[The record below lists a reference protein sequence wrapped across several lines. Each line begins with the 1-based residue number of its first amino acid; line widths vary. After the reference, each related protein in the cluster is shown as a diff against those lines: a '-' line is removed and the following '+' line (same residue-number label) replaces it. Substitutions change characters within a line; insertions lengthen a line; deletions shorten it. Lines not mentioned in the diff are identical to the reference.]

1 MTVTAADDL
10 RANLIGAWTIDIL
23 GDPWALLIL
32 REVFIG
38 NVRFDGLKQELGIS
52 DTVLS
57 SRLRALV
64 DAGVL
69 ARAPYGGSSR
79 PRVEYR
85 LTPSGSDA
93 LPVLH
98 ALANWG
104 RRHTDPP
111 EPGRTLRVECLVC
124 GEQTESADWCRTC
137 NAPLSRERTGWRRAR
152 DPETLIPLAAAYAK

>member
-1 MTVTAADDL
+1 MAL
-10 RANLIGAWTIDIL
+10 RSDWSDQACPIARSLDVL

-32 REVFIG
+32 REVFTG

-57 SRLRALV
+57 SRLSALV

-69 ARAPYGGSSR
+69 AREPYGGSSR
-79 PRVEYR
+79 PRVEYV
-85 LTPSGSDA
+85 LTASGSDA

-98 ALANWG
+98 ALASWG
-104 RRHTDPP
+104 RRHTDAP
-111 EPGRTLRVECLVC
+111 EPGRTLLVECLVC

-137 NAPLSRERTGWRRAR
+137 NAPLTRERTGWRRAR
-152 DPETLIPLAAAYAK
+152 EPETLIPLAVA